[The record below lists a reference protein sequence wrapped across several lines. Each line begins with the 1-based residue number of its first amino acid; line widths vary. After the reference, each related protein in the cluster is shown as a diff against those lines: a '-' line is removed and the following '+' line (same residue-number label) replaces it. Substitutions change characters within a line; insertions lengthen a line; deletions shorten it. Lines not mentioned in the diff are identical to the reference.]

1 MVKAKRPKGYPGK
14 LIGKIT
20 HYFSNIE
27 VAVINLSAPIKDGDT
42 IRIVGGQETDFEQEV
57 GSMQIDHKD
66 VKSAKKGDS
75 VGMKIDE
82 KVHEGYKVYK
92 I

>member
-1 MVKAKRPKGYPGK
+1 MAVKKVKKEGK

-27 VAVINLSAPIKDGDT
+27 VAVINLSSPLKIGDT
-42 IRIVGGQETDFEQEV
+42 IRIVGGQETDFDQEV
-57 GSMQIDHKD
+57 DSMQIDHKEM
-66 VKSAKKGDS
+66 KSAKKGDS

-82 KVHEGYKVYK
+82 KVHEGYKVFK